1 MDLHIHTCLSPCAD
15 NSMTPPLIVR
25 RAAERGVD
33 CIGITDHNATDNLPA
48 VRRAAEGSG
57 VAVLGGMELTTVEE
71 IHLLLLF
78 DDPAAIAELQR
89 IVDLNLEGRN
99 DEQAIGEQLI
109 VDERGE
115 CTGRNR
121 RLLIGATTL
130 PIEQA
135 LEVAHGL
142 NGVCIA
148 SHVDRPSFS
157 IISQLGFVPEGLAL
171 DALEVSPRSPMSP
184 AAARAAGSAGA
195 PSGADNWAATG
206 FPIVRFSDAHF
217 PEDIGR
223 NATSAFLDGPSVEE
237 LKNALAGR
245 NGREILR

>member
-71 IHLLLLF
+71 IHLLVLF

-89 IVDLNLEGRN
+89 IVDLNLEGQN
-99 DEQAIGEQLI
+99 DERAIGEQLV
-109 VDERGE
+109 VDEHGE
-115 CTGRNR
+115 CTGRNP
-121 RLLIGATTL
+121 RLLIGATAL

-171 DALEVSPRSPMSP
+171 DALEVSPRARMSP
-184 AAARAAGSAGA
+184 AGAAE
-195 PSGADNWAATG
+195 G

-223 NATSAFLDGPSVEE
+223 IATSALLDGPSVEE
-237 LKNALAGR
+237 LKNALAGL

>member
-71 IHLLLLF
+71 IHLLVLF

-89 IVDLNLEGRN
+89 IVDLNLEGQN

-115 CTGRNR
+115 CTGRNP
-121 RLLIGATTL
+121 RLLIGATAL

-171 DALEVSPRSPMSP
+171 DALEVSPRFRMAP
-184 AAARAAGSAGA
+184 AGAGA

-223 NATSAFLDGPSVEE
+223 IATSAFLDGPSVEE

-245 NGREILR
+245 NGREILH